1 VTLEGVVANE
11 ADKNIANIR
20 ANGVSG
26 VFSVDN
32 NLQVEGK

>member
-1 VTLEGVVANE
+1 VVANE
-11 ADKNIANIR
+11 TDRNIANIR

-32 NLQVEGK
+32 ALRIEQGS